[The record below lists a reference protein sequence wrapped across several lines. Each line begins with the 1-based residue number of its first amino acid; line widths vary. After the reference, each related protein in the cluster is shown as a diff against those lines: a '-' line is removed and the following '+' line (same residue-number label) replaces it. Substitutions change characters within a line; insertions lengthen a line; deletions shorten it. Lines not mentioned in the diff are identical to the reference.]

1 VYECKSFTD
10 DYIWYDVLLKDGVLH
25 RCNCPDISKHCKHIF
40 LVSRV
45 TDIPF
50 TLTSNL
56 VVAATDDGLNDDTL
70 AAVSTDLVDN
80 NTDTNTTSITTNTS
94 SDYDICLELQGSI
107 DSLQIYL

>member
-1 VYECKSFTD
+1 M
-10 DYIWYDVLLKDGVLH
+10 
-25 RCNCPDISKHCKHIF
+25 HIF

-56 VVAATDDGLNDDTL
+56 VVASTDDGLNDDTL
-70 AAVSTDLVDN
+70 AAVTIDLVDN
-80 NTDTNTTSITTNTS
+80 SIDTNTTNITTNTS